1 MSPEIAGIGIV
12 AAFLAGA
19 ISFLSPCVLPL
30 VPGYVSFIAGQTDQT
45 LEQRTEFAA
54 RLRAVGLSLC
64 FVLGFS
70 TVFILL
76 GAGVGVLGRVLLSW
90 RNELSLIGGGVIVVF
105 GLSMLGVLPFG
116 ALLRDTRTHLDIPGG
131 RPWGAY
137 LLGLAFAFGWTPCI
151 GPILGAILTVG
162 ATTTQ
167 ATEGIWLLSIYSA
180 GLGVPFLV
188 TAVFTD
194 TIARRIGTIGRAG
207 RMLYKLAGVV
217 MVLMGIAIMTGQLTR
232 FAYWLLQTFPILG
245 RIG

>member
-1 MSPEIAGIGIV
+1 MSTEIAEVGIV

-30 VPGYVSFIAGQTDQT
+30 VPGYVSFIAGQTDQAP
-45 LEQRTEFAA
+45 EQRAEFTA

-90 RNELSLIGGGVIVVF
+90 RSELSLVGGSIIVVF
-105 GLSMLGVLPFG
+105 GLSMLGVLRFG
-116 ALLRDTRTHLDIPGG
+116 ALFRDTRIHLDLPGG
-131 RPWGAY
+131 RPWSAY

-162 ATTTQ
+162 ATT
-167 ATEGIWLLSIYSA
+167 AGAKEGIWLLSIYSA
-180 GLGVPFLV
+180 GLGVPFLI
-188 TAVFTD
+188 TAIFTD
-194 TIARRIGTIGRAG
+194 TIARRIGSIGHAG
-207 RMLYKLAGVV
+207 RILYKLAGLV

-232 FAYWLLQTFPILG
+232 FAYWLLVTFPILG
-245 RIG
+245 EIG

>member
-1 MSPEIAGIGIV
+1 MLTEIAGIGIV

-45 LEQRTEFAA
+45 PEQRAEFTA

-64 FVLGFS
+64 FVLSFS
-70 TVFILL
+70 TVFVVL

-90 RNELSLIGGGVIVVF
+90 RNEFSMVGGAIIVVF
-105 GLSMLGVLPFG
+105 GLSMLDVLRFG
-116 ALLRDTRTHLDIPGG
+116 ALLRDTQMNLDLPGG

-162 ATTTQ
+162 ATSTR
-167 ATEGIWLLSIYSA
+167 ATEGIWLLSIYSR
-180 GLGVPFLV
+180 GL
-188 TAVFTD
+188 
-194 TIARRIGTIGRAG
+194 
-207 RMLYKLAGVV
+207 
-217 MVLMGIAIMTGQLTR
+217 
-232 FAYWLLQTFPILG
+232 AYHF
-245 RIG
+245 